1 MADRILNWYIEDP
14 KLDGSSEGIEYIL
27 EQSYALPGK
36 VIILAKKAPDGGDLQ
51 IDIKDDGVSIF
62 SQLPTIPKGQSED
75 TDWDDFDDDQSLLA
89 QYSKV
94 TLVIPQSGGAKGIS
108 VSLELFHTHTEDV
121 KDELQ

>member
-1 MADRILNWYIEDP
+1 MADRILTWYIEDP
-14 KLDGSSEGIEYIL
+14 KLDGSDDGIVYLL

-36 VIILAKKAPDGGDLQ
+36 VRILTKKAPDGGDLQ
-51 IDIKDDGVSIF
+51 VDIKGDGVSIF
-62 SQLPTIPKGQSED
+62 SQLPTIPKGQSLD
-75 TDWDDFDDDQSLLA
+75 LDWDDFDDDQTLMV

-94 TLVIPQSGGAKGIS
+94 SLEIPQSGGAKGIS